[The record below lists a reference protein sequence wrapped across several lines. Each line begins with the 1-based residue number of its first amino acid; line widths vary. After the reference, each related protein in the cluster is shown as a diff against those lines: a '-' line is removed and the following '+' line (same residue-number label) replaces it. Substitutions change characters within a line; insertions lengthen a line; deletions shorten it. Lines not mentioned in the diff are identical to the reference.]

1 MHFEERIEVQ
11 TGKAEVWKFLWDV
24 ERVARCMPGCQEVR
38 EVSPGQRYEVVIEER
53 MGPFKIRFD
62 MEVEVLERKEE
73 ELVRLRAEGSDRKL
87 GTNSRGELEVRLEGL
102 DSGATA
108 LDITADIQVTG
119 KIASLGQVAIK
130 RKAQSVVQKFA
141 ETLAAELESE
151 ARGK

>member
-1 MHFEERIEVQ
+1 MHFEERIEVR

-24 ERVARCMPGCQEVR
+24 ERVARCMPGCQEMR
-38 EVSPGQRYEVVIEER
+38 EVSPEQQYQVVIEER
-53 MGPFKIRFD
+53 MGPFKIRFE
-62 MEVEVLERKEE
+62 MEMEVLERKEE
-73 ELVRLRAEGSDRKL
+73 KLVRLRAEGSDRKL

-108 LDITADIQVTG
+108 LDIAADIQVTG

-130 RKAQSVVQKFA
+130 RKAQGVVQRFA

-151 ARGK
+151 PRAK